1 MFHYGCCSTSYWNL
15 ILHTFHIINL
25 VRPACWAQADLPI
38 FHSNVT
44 GTSFR
49 LVQRLEMHFLI
60 PTSQISLDCWHLQR
74 GCGSNF
80 WWCLRQKAM
89 TLGRMSLEDR
99 AYRGIPQC
107 DPRMAS
113 GHNCHKLEDY
123 QRCVYTIIYHTK
135 S

>member
-1 MFHYGCCSTSYWNL
+1 MLFNI
-15 ILHTFHIINL
+15 ILELDSAHFSHHKFL
-25 VRPACWAQADLPI
+25 CD
-38 FHSNVT
+38 
-44 GTSFR
+44 
-49 LVQRLEMHFLI
+49 QRAGPRRICPSSIRTLLASRFAWYNDWRWHFFD
-60 PTSQISLDCWHLQR
+60 PDFPDFFGFFWHLQR

-89 TLGRMSLEDR
+89 TLGRPSLEDR

-123 QRCVYTIIYHTK
+123 QRCVYTVPYQK
-135 S
+135 